1 MSGMDL
7 NQNTQNFERD
17 RLAERV
23 NKVERLMDSFN
34 MEVLESVG
42 NTGKLRVKNIS
53 TVNGSLQQVRGK
65 EIDVS
70 TDASSVLDD
79 GDATNRYLVWNAT
92 TEAWEPSEMT
102 YPAGSATNRYLTWDT
117 TNSKWIAGKLD
128 TSIYSFGYSVSGDQV
143 TVTAGKVRYGTRDA
157 VSVDGGTVT
166 IAVNGTWIY
175 VAYTYGSTAELL
187 SSTSESTDTETIHNR
202 LLHKWNLTDGV
213 ATLVTISHIGDIYI
227 PGAFA

>member
-117 TNSKWIAGKLD
+117 TNSKWTAGELEYPAGD
-128 TSIYSFGYSVSGDQV
+128 STHPLLVWNTGTSIWEANKAA
-143 TVTAGKVRYGTRDA
+143 VTALEPS
-157 VSVDGGTVT
+157 SVDGHVLETYDDSGTKKVRW
-166 IAVNGTWIY
+166 G
-175 VAYTYGSTAELL
+175 YT
-187 SSTSESTDTETIHNR
+187 R
-202 LLHKWNLTDGV
+202 MK
-213 ATLVTISHIGDIYI
+213 DI
-227 PGAFA
+227 

>member
-92 TEAWEPSEMT
+92 TEAWEPSELT
-102 YPAGSATNRYLTWDT
+102 YPAGTTSKRYLIWDSSNSKWIAGELKYPAGSATNRYLTWDT
-117 TNSKWIAGKLD
+117 TNSKWTAGELEYPAGD
-128 TSIYSFGYSVSGDQV
+128 STHPLLVWNTGTSIWEANKAA
-143 TVTAGKVRYGTRDA
+143 VTALEPS
-157 VSVDGGTVT
+157 SVDGHVLETYDDSGTKKVRW
-166 IAVNGTWIY
+166 G
-175 VAYTYGSTAELL
+175 YT
-187 SSTSESTDTETIHNR
+187 R
-202 LLHKWNLTDGV
+202 MK
-213 ATLVTISHIGDIYI
+213 DI
-227 PGAFA
+227 

>member
-23 NKVERLMDSFN
+23 NKVERFMDSFN

-42 NTGKLRVKNIS
+42 NTGKIRVKNLS
-53 TVNGSLQQVRGK
+53 SANGNLQQVRGK
-65 EIDVS
+65 EIDV
-70 TDASSVLDD
+70 DAGSVLDD

-92 TEAWEPSEMT
+92 TEAWEPSELT
-102 YPAGSATNRYLTWDT
+102 YPAGTTSKRYLTWDS
-117 TNSKWIAGKLD
+117 TNSKWIASELKFA
-128 TSIYSFGYSVSGDQV
+128 FGFYVDGADV
-143 TVTAGKVRYGTRDA
+143 IVTAGKVRYGTRDA

-166 IAVNGTWIY
+166 IAENGTWIY